1 MPREIINTAGIWL
14 FQNAVPFAK
23 EKLLG
28 NFV

>member
-1 MPREIINTAGIWL
+1 MPREMISRAGIWL
-14 FQNAVPFAK
+14 FQNALPFAE